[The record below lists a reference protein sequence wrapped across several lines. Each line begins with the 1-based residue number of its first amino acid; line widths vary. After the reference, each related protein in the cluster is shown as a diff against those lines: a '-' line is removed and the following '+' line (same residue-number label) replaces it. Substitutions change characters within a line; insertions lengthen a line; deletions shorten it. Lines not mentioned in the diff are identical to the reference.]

1 MRLISMKRGPIK
13 RNIKRRNIHLNFRWP
28 NILSPK
34 HFQPNKKPMQ
44 LKTCT
49 YVSLKGHTY
58 IAARKHVHMLVW
70 KHVQLKTKTQLLSE
84 RPYIYSSPK
93 NESPVFNNMGS
104 IYVLQLGRGLARA
117 LLSRPIGA
125 CTSVTLW
132 IMCAKIVIYFIRLHL
147 LYEALSTKIVN

>member
-1 MRLISMKRGPIK
+1 MSKIKRKSETFHEMRLISMKRGPIK
-13 RNIKRRNIHLNFRWP
+13 WNIKRRNIHLNFCWP

-34 HFQPNKKPMQ
+34 HFQPNKEPMQ

-49 YVSLKGHTY
+49 SVSLK
-58 IAARKHVHMLVW
+58 
-70 KHVQLKTKTQLLSE
+70 

-132 IMCAKIVIYFIRLHL
+132 IMCSKIVIYFIRLHL
-147 LYEALSTKIVN
+147 LYEALSTKIGN